1 MSEKS
6 SSTELI
12 GVVFER
18 PGEYGDFAWMIDQPE
33 YADALFIF
41 NDNEEQFIAYRS
53 DPRPPWACTEGG
65 GNAVI
70 RPYQCQD
77 PPRAAGIPTGS
88 GGSGYQELNDHVRSM
103 VDRAASDIS
112 ELLTT
117 GRYERLFYSSDGKGG
132 LGTGI
137 FKVADEVKDRIVK
150 NLKEAAGGE

>member
-1 MSEKS
+1 MEI
-6 SSTELI
+6 T
-12 GVVFER
+12 GTVFKR
-18 PGEYGDFAWMIDQPE
+18 PGEYGDFAWMIEQPE

-41 NDNEEQFIAYRS
+41 NDNEEQFLAYRS

-88 GGSGYQELNDHVRSM
+88 AGRGYQELNDHVRSII
-103 VDRAASDIS
+103 DRAISDIR
-112 ELLTT
+112 ELLET
-117 GRYERLFYSSDGKGG
+117 GRYERVFYSSDGKGG

-137 FKVADEVKDRIVK
+137 FTVSDDIKEYVVQELEKFDK
-150 NLKEAAGGE
+150 NKINDLIR